1 MAKKK
6 QPELDEDGVEKV
18 AKKPQDKS
26 KIVMMIGVVL
36 IIVSLIFSM
45 ISLITI
51 MGISKALRG
60 EEEAAELE
68 ENGPPQISV
77 NDIEPFIFSE
87 KFIFIYNDTGNTDK
101 VHNVVVEIGV
111 GILATEKDAAK
122 VLETMT
128 TRETILRDGIETLM
142 KSKSYEDFASAE
154 STDALKNEILL
165 YLQSRLESES
175 IVDVYFNNLLTSSK

>member
-6 QPELDEDGVEKV
+6 QAEVDEDGVEKV

-60 EEEAAELE
+60 EEAAAELE

-77 NDIEPFIFSE
+77 NDIEPFTFSE
-87 KFIFIYNDTGNTDK
+87 KFIFIYNDQNSSR

-111 GILATEKDAAK
+111 GILKTNRDAGK

-142 KSKSYEDFASAE
+142 KSKTYEDFASAD
-154 STDALKNEILL
+154 STSALKNEILA
-165 YLQSRLESES
+165 YLQTRLESES

>member
-6 QPELDEDGVEKV
+6 QEELDEDGVEKV

-26 KIVMMIGVVL
+26 KMVMMIGVVL

-77 NDIEPFIFSE
+77 NDIQPFTFTE
-87 KFIFIYNDTGNTDK
+87 KFIFIYKDTGDSGKT
-101 VHNVVVEIGV
+101 HNVVVEIGA

-122 VLETMT
+122 VLESMT

-142 KSKSYEDFASAE
+142 KSKSYEDFVSAE
-154 STDALKNEILL
+154 STDAIKKEILL
-165 YLQSRLESES
+165 YLQSRLESET
-175 IVDVYFNNLLTSSK
+175 IVDIYFNNLLTSSK